1 MFLNHVWH
9 PGLHPSDAHVLH
21 YIKMCVFDFV
31 ARVSIKKVQYFYKP
45 VQRTDTKYIRA
56 RIPMYEYIMVKRLLL
71 SYDPDLFGG
80 Q

>member
-1 MFLNHVWH
+1 
-9 PGLHPSDAHVLH
+9 
-21 YIKMCVFDFV
+21 MCVFDFV
-31 ARVSIKKVQYFYKP
+31 ARVSIKKVQYVYKP